1 MTIGERIK
9 YFRKEN
15 HLTQEQLADY
25 LHVSYQAV
33 SKWEN
38 GVSSPDLSLI
48 APLTDLF
55 RISAD
60 ELLGL
65 SQRVRDERKAYFEA
79 EYFEYWKK

>member
-15 HLTQEQLADY
+15 HLTQDQLADY

-38 GVSSPDLSLI
+38 GVSSPELSLI
-48 APLTDLF
+48 AP
-55 RISAD
+55 
-60 ELLGL
+60 
-65 SQRVRDERKAYFEA
+65 
-79 EYFEYWKK
+79 